1 MHSYYIYFLKT
12 YIHIYMCVCIYIYLI
27 IIYIYLYIYIY
38 IYIYNICKVMID
50 TSYKM
55 LLPAAGVSLCFSL
68 TIDPV
73 EYNLWF
79 YIE

>member
-1 MHSYYIYFLKT
+1 
-12 YIHIYMCVCIYIYLI
+12 
-27 IIYIYLYIYIY
+27 
-38 IYIYNICKVMID
+38 MID

-55 LLPAAGVSLCFSL
+55 LLPAAGVSFCFSL

-79 YIE
+79 YIARVESDLR